1 MPKQLRDARLT
12 QRSVVLE
19 QHNGLV
25 YRGTVTTYTD
35 TTHFKVSGF
44 PEYGDADDFGDNFF
58 KDYYVYVVWDKD
70 GAGAAPQGESQPAS
84 AYTSSDGTF
93 THAAFTAPM
102 EAGDEVLLIHPSAL
116 NASVLADL
124 DEIKGTGFVTADDS
138 LHALSTELAE
148 ILDLTRTAGDI
159 AVTAAET
166 NLYIDDAPTKI
177 INGLSIKIDTTNM
190 GAGDTYEFREY
201 YRIENAGSYLE
212 IANTVTLSDAQADP
226 LYVMHLEAYRYGMK
240 VTAKKTAG
248 TDRSFQIE
256 VMREA

>member
-1 MPKQLRDARLT
+1 MPKQLRDARIT
-12 QRSVVLE
+12 QRSLVLE

-25 YRGTVTTYTD
+25 FRGTVTTYTD

-70 GAGAAPQGESQPAS
+70 GAGAAPQGENKQVS

-93 THAAFTAPM
+93 AHAAFTAPM

-148 ILDLTRTAGDI
+148 ILDLARTGGDI

-177 INGLSIKIDTTNM
+177 INGLSIKILTKNM
-190 GAGDTYEFREY
+190 AAGDTYEFREY
-201 YRIENAGSYLE
+201 YRIESGGDLE
-212 IANTVTLSDAQADP
+212 DVATTITLSGAQAGP

-248 TDRSFQIE
+248 TDRSFKIE
-256 VMREA
+256 AILET